1 MEYVLVTQGLSK
13 HYKSFKALDGLT
25 LSFVARN
32 PLIIFKNVP
41 NIDPDSNYNN
51 GNGKGIEYGSLPSR
65 RSFGFNIN
73 LKF

>member
-1 MEYVLVTQGLSK
+1 MIEAENLS
-13 HYKSFKALDGLT
+13 YSYEENDRKALDGLT